1 MKENMLDVLLYLFEN
16 YMIEGQDFQPDQE
29 TLSVELAQAGFA
41 DGEINKAFDWL
52 EDLSELCDPPSTNV
66 TSANVKGGAATSIR
80 HFSPEEQ
87 IRFDSQARGLLLKL
101 EHSGILDPET
111 RELVIDRIMALETAE
126 IDTEHL
132 KWVIMMV
139 LCNRPGHEDVVAWAE
154 ELIIDGI
161 EQHVH

>member
-16 YMIEGQDFQPDQE
+16 YMIEGQEFQPDHE
-29 TLSVELAQAGFA
+29 TLSVELSQAGFG

-52 EDLSELCDPPSTNV
+52 EDLSELCDPPSTTV
-66 TSANVKGGAATSIR
+66 DGGASTSTR

-87 IRFDSQARGLLLKL
+87 LRFDVQAQGLLLKL
-101 EHSGILDPET
+101 EQSGILDPAA

-161 EQHVH
+161 EQHIH

>member
-29 TLSVELAQAGFA
+29 TLSVELAQAGFG

-52 EDLSELCDPPSTNV
+52 EDLSDLCDPPSTI
-66 TSANVKGGAATSIR
+66 VKGGTSTSIR

-87 IRFDSQARGLLLKL
+87 TRFDAQAQSLLLKF
-101 EHSGILDPET
+101 EQTGILDPET

-154 ELIIDGI
+154 DLIIDGI
-161 EQHVH
+161 EQHIH

>member
-52 EDLSELCDPPSTNV
+52 EDLSELCDPPSETV
-66 TSANVKGGAATSIR
+66 RGGAPTSIR
-80 HFSPEEQ
+80 HFSPEERL
-87 IRFDSQARGLLLKL
+87 RFDAQARGLLLKL
-101 EHSGILDPET
+101 EHSGILDPEA

-139 LCNRPGHEDVVAWAE
+139 LCNRPGHEEVVAWAE

-161 EQHVH
+161 EQHTH

>member
-16 YMIEGQDFQPDQE
+16 YMIEGQEFQPDQE
-29 TLSVELAQAGFA
+29 TLTVELAQAGFG

-52 EDLSELCDPPSTNV
+52 EDLSELCDPPSTDV
-66 TSANVKGGAATSIR
+66 DGGAATSTR

-87 IRFDSQARGLLLKL
+87 LRFDPQAQGLLLKL
-101 EHSGILDPET
+101 EQSGILDPST

-161 EQHVH
+161 EQHIH

>member
-29 TLSVELAQAGFA
+29 TLTVELAQAGFG

-52 EDLSELCDPPSTNV
+52 EDLSDLCDPPST
-66 TSANVKGGAATSIR
+66 NVKGGAATSIR
-80 HFSPEEQ
+80 HYSPEEQ
-87 IRFDSQARGLLLKL
+87 TRFDAQAQSLLLKF
-101 EHSGILDPET
+101 EQSGILDPET

-154 ELIIDGI
+154 DLIIDGI
-161 EQHVH
+161 EQHIH

>member
-29 TLSVELAQAGFA
+29 TLSVELAQAGFG

-52 EDLSELCDPPSTNV
+52 EDLSDLCDPPSTSV
-66 TSANVKGGAATSIR
+66 QGGAPTSIR
-80 HFSPEEQ
+80 HYSPEEQ
-87 IRFDSQARGLLLKL
+87 IRFDAQAQSLVLKF
-101 EHSGILDPET
+101 EQSGILDPET

-139 LCNRPGHEDVVAWAE
+139 LCNRPGHEDVAAWAE
-154 ELIIDGI
+154 DLIIDGI
-161 EQHVH
+161 EQHTH

>member
-29 TLSVELAQAGFA
+29 TLTVELAQAGFG

-52 EDLSELCDPPSTNV
+52 EDLSDLCEPPST
-66 TSANVKGGAATSIR
+66 SVKGGAATSIR
-80 HFSPEEQ
+80 HYSPEEQ
-87 IRFDSQARGLLLKL
+87 TRFDAQAQSLLLKF
-101 EHSGILDPET
+101 EQSGILDPET

-154 ELIIDGI
+154 DLIIDGI
-161 EQHVH
+161 EQHIH

>member
-16 YMIEGQDFQPDQE
+16 YMIEGQEFQPDQE
-29 TLSVELAQAGFA
+29 TLSVELAQAGFG

-52 EDLSELCDPPSTNV
+52 EDLSELCDPPSTIV
-66 TSANVKGGAATSIR
+66 RGGAATSIR

-87 IRFDSQARGLLLKL
+87 IRFDPQAKGLLLKL
-101 EHSGILDPET
+101 EQSGILDPET

-161 EQHVH
+161 EQHIH

>member
-16 YMIEGQDFQPDQE
+16 YMIEGQEFQPDQE
-29 TLSVELAQAGFA
+29 TLSVELAQAGFG

-66 TSANVKGGAATSIR
+66 DGGAATSTR

-87 IRFDSQARGLLLKL
+87 LRFDSQAQGLLLTL
-101 EHSGILDPET
+101 AQSGILDPAT

-161 EQHVH
+161 EQHIH

>member
-52 EDLSELCDPPSTNV
+52 EDLSELCDPPSQAV
-66 TSANVKGGAATSIR
+66 RGGTSTSIR
-80 HFSPEEQ
+80 HFSPEERL
-87 IRFDSQARGLLLKL
+87 RFDTQARGLLLKL
-101 EHSGILDPET
+101 EHSGILDPEA

-139 LCNRPGHEDVVAWAE
+139 LCNRPGHEEVVAWAE

-161 EQHVH
+161 EQHTH

>member
-16 YMIEGQDFQPDQE
+16 YMIEGQEFQPDQE
-29 TLSVELAQAGFA
+29 TLSIELAQAGFG

-52 EDLSELCDPPSTNV
+52 EDLSELCDPPSTSVN
-66 TSANVKGGAATSIR
+66 GGAVTSIR
-80 HFSPEEQ
+80 HFSPEELS
-87 IRFDSQARGLLLKL
+87 RLDAQAQSLLLKF
-101 EHSGILDPET
+101 EQSGILDPET

-139 LCNRPGHEDVVAWAE
+139 LCNRPGHEEVVAWAE

-161 EQHVH
+161 EQHIH

>member
-29 TLSVELAQAGFA
+29 TLSIELVQAGFG

-52 EDLSELCDPPSTNV
+52 EDLSELCDPPSTTIN
-66 TSANVKGGAATSIR
+66 GGAVTSIR

-87 IRFDSQARGLLLKL
+87 TRLDGQVQSLLLKF
-101 EHSGILDPET
+101 EQSGILDPGA
-111 RELVIDRIMALETAE
+111 RELVINRIMALETAE
-126 IDTEHL
+126 IDSEHL

-154 ELIIDGI
+154 DLIIDGI
-161 EQHVH
+161 EQHIH

>member
-16 YMIEGQDFQPDQE
+16 YMIEGQEFQPDQE
-29 TLSVELAQAGFA
+29 TLSVELAQAGFG

-52 EDLSELCDPPSTNV
+52 EDLSELCDPPASSV
-66 TSANVKGGAATSIR
+66 HGGAATSIR

-87 IRFDSQARGLLLKL
+87 LRFDYQAQGLLLKL
-101 EHSGILDPET
+101 EQSGILDPAT

-126 IDTEHL
+126 IDAEHL

-161 EQHVH
+161 EQHIH

>member
-16 YMIEGQDFQPDQE
+16 YMIEGQEFQPDQE
-29 TLSVELAQAGFA
+29 TLSIELAQAGFG

-52 EDLSELCDPPSTNV
+52 EDLSELCDPPSTSVN
-66 TSANVKGGAATSIR
+66 GGAVTSIR

-87 IRFDSQARGLLLKL
+87 SRFDAQAQSLLMKF
-101 EHSGILDPET
+101 EQSGILDPET
-111 RELVIDRIMALETAE
+111 RELVIDRIMALETME

-161 EQHVH
+161 EQHIH

>member
-16 YMIEGQDFQPDQE
+16 YMIEGQEFQPDQE
-29 TLSVELAQAGFA
+29 TLSVELAQAGFG

-52 EDLSELCDPPSTNV
+52 EDLSELCDPPSTDV
-66 TSANVKGGAATSIR
+66 DGGAATSTR

-87 IRFDSQARGLLLKL
+87 LRFDSQAQGLLLKL
-101 EHSGILDPET
+101 EQSGILDPAT

-161 EQHVH
+161 EQHIH

>member
-16 YMIEGQDFQPDQE
+16 YMIEGQEFQPDQE
-29 TLSVELAQAGFA
+29 TLSVELAQAGFG

-66 TSANVKGGAATSIR
+66 DGGAATSTR

-87 IRFDSQARGLLLKL
+87 LRFDSQAQGLLLKL
-101 EHSGILDPET
+101 EQSGILDPAT

-161 EQHVH
+161 EQHIH

>member
-16 YMIEGQDFQPDQE
+16 YMIEGQEFQPDQE
-29 TLSVELAQAGFA
+29 TLSIELAQAGFG

-52 EDLSELCDPPSTNV
+52 EDLSELCDPPA
-66 TSANVKGGAATSIR
+66 TSVNGGAVTSIR

-87 IRFDSQARGLLLKL
+87 SRFDAQGQSLLLKF
-101 EHSGILDPET
+101 EQSGILDPET
-111 RELVIDRIMALETAE
+111 RELVIDRIMALETVE

-139 LCNRPGHEDVVAWAE
+139 LCNRPGHEDVVSWAE
-154 ELIIDGI
+154 DLIIDGI
-161 EQHVH
+161 EQHTH